1 MTKGVIMALL
11 YTAIQ
16 DDQGYQFMSLV
27 GTNSKPA
34 FKATLAQFKE
44 WLNTDGRQLGYTSSE
59 VKQVCKRCQI
69 RELYLQ
75 DNFTP
80 ETEPEFQADLGLG
93 FHLVIIS
100 R

>member
-1 MTKGVIMALL
+1 MALQ

-44 WLNTDGRQLGYTSSE
+44 WLNTDGRQLGYTRKE
-59 VKQVCKRCQI
+59 IDLVCRRCRV
-69 RELYLQ
+69 RELYLM

-93 FHLVIIS
+93 FCLVIVT